1 LAASAPEEVEMWVGQ
16 ATSDRVYL
24 EGSSSETNPVPYLFA
39 VPVPAARVA

>member
-1 LAASAPEEVEMWVGQ
+1 MWVGQ

-39 VPVPAARVA
+39 VPVPAARVRYLLEVATWL